1 MRGLVLLFLIAAC
14 TSAPPA
20 RGVLE
25 GEVAI
30 PLTGTLRG
38 AGELSLDSLQGTPVV
53 VVFWASWCAPCMK
66 EIPHFNALVQEYGD
80 KVKVLG
86 VNMGES
92 EAVVYRTQKQK
103 GMRYDSLMDVKGE
116 IASAWRVRKLPLM
129 LVVDKQGRIRFR
141 GLATQH
147 QTIVLLDSLV
157 AG

>member
-1 MRGLVLLFLIAAC
+1 
-14 TSAPPA
+14 
-20 RGVLE
+20 
-25 GEVAI
+25 
-30 PLTGTLRG
+30 
-38 AGELSLDSLQGTPVV
+38 
-53 VVFWASWCAPCMK
+53 MK

-147 QTIVLLDSLV
+147 QTTVLLDSLV